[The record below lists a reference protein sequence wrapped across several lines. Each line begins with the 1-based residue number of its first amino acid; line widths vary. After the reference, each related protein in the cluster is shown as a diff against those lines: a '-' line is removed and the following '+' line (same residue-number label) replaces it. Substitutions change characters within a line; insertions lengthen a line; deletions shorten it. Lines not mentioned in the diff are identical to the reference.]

1 MGRSRDWRRRLRTA
15 PEDASMTMILLET
28 ALDLHNQ
35 AEPWQGTA
43 DTDSLTILI
52 ASLLL
57 AFIAFVIL
65 MRVRF

>member
-1 MGRSRDWRRRLRTA
+1 
-15 PEDASMTMILLET
+15 MTMILLET

-35 AEPWQGTA
+35 AEPWQGMA

-52 ASLLL
+52 VSLLL

>member
-1 MGRSRDWRRRLRTA
+1 
-15 PEDASMTMILLET
+15 MILLEAT
-28 ALDLHNQ
+28 IALGG
-35 AEPWQGTA
+35 ESGTWQGTPYM
-43 DTDSLTILI
+43 DSLYILL

>member
-1 MGRSRDWRRRLRTA
+1 
-15 PEDASMTMILLET
+15 MTMILLET

-65 MRVRF
+65 MRVQF

>member
-1 MGRSRDWRRRLRTA
+1 MI
-15 PEDASMTMILLET
+15 MILLEV
-28 ALDLHNQ
+28 AAVAG
-35 AEPWQGTA
+35 AETEAWQGTA
-43 DTDSLTILI
+43 DMDSLYVLI

>member
-1 MGRSRDWRRRLRTA
+1 VTLLEAAIAVTDRGETWLGM
-15 PEDASMTMILLET
+15 PDADSLYILL
-28 ALDLHNQ
+28 
-35 AEPWQGTA
+35 
-43 DTDSLTILI
+43 

>member
-1 MGRSRDWRRRLRTA
+1 
-15 PEDASMTMILLET
+15 MTIILLET

-35 AEPWQGTA
+35 AEPWQAAA

>member
-1 MGRSRDWRRRLRTA
+1 
-15 PEDASMTMILLET
+15 MTMILLET

-35 AEPWQGTA
+35 AKPWQATA

>member
-1 MGRSRDWRRRLRTA
+1 
-15 PEDASMTMILLET
+15 MILLET
-28 ALDLHNQ
+28 AIALGGKS
-35 AEPWQGTA
+35 ETWQGTA
-43 DTDSLTILI
+43 DMDSLYILL

>member
-1 MGRSRDWRRRLRTA
+1 MV
-15 PEDASMTMILLET
+15 LLEAT
-28 ALDLHNQ
+28 IALGGKSGT
-35 AEPWQGTA
+35 WQGTP
-43 DTDSLTILI
+43 DTDSLYILL

>member
-1 MGRSRDWRRRLRTA
+1 
-15 PEDASMTMILLET
+15 MILLET
-28 ALDLHNQ
+28 ALALNTQ
-35 AEPWQGTA
+35 VASWAGTG
-43 DTDSLTILI
+43 DTDSLYILI

>member
-1 MGRSRDWRRRLRTA
+1 
-15 PEDASMTMILLET
+15 MILL
-28 ALDLHNQ
+28 Q
-35 AEPWQGTA
+35 AAGAVGNSSGTWQSS
-43 DTDSLTILI
+43 TDMDSFYVLV